1 MGTLKRTL
9 FWILYVISGICFVL
23 TIVAFIIGFMHHLHD
38 TGGWRSVI
46 QILETP
52 ITGFIKLTQGYI
64 QKSVTEVILLCIVS
78 YVLPT
83 FFCIATH
90 YIRKNKRLA
99 LENDEEH

>member
-1 MGTLKRTL
+1 MGIWKRGL
-9 FWILYVISGICFVL
+9 FWLAYIISGICFVL
-23 TIVAFIIGFMHHLHD
+23 TIVVFIIGFFHHMHD
-38 TGGWRSVI
+38 TGGIKSVI

-52 ITGFIKLTQGYI
+52 ITGFIKLTNGTI
-64 QKSVTEVILLCIVS
+64 QKSVIEIILLCIVS

-99 LENDEEH
+99 LESKDE